1 MFCHMG
7 PAIVDNWAE
16 LYSTEGENTTT
27 EAMRTG
33 ARHLPPL
40 LTAVQRLMFKPQPD
54 MSDEEIQSL
63 RSALGT
69 TDAEPNPIVRYFA
82 ERAAYAKQFTQS
94 ELAKPYPQRLDPS
107 SSSQS
112 TVDPPQSTSATQLTS
127 DRAEGSEEFEES
139 ENAMTA
145 AAAALEIA
153 MELFEDVEGIGDGM
167 DLVDDAMDVDIMGG
181 DLPVLTDS
189 SEEEGSIM
197 FNLPLGQR
205 DLRKCFVFYPYFGAE
220 NGQKWGHR
228 REPFVGP
235 LCDAVTYENFLFLGH
250 HDTPISAKMARGPD
264 NRFAN
269 EKSVSSCFCKILTQG
284 FYRTG
289 WGGAGAVWDVLDAC
303 PAPWV
308 GFWQTTRWNMQ
319 IPKLKFPFVGVIVHH
334 AALTKF
340 IPGTPV
346 VVFEMLLGRHDRD
359 IR

>member
-1 MFCHMG
+1 MSARKYKLVARYNYLCVLSHKQEYPDLLNNAPWPFDLADLAPALLMFCHMG

-197 FNLPLGQR
+197 FNL
-205 DLRKCFVFYPYFGAE
+205 
-220 NGQKWGHR
+220 
-228 REPFVGP
+228 
-235 LCDAVTYENFLFLGH
+235 
-250 HDTPISAKMARGPD
+250 
-264 NRFAN
+264 
-269 EKSVSSCFCKILTQG
+269 
-284 FYRTG
+284 
-289 WGGAGAVWDVLDAC
+289 
-303 PAPWV
+303 
-308 GFWQTTRWNMQ
+308 
-319 IPKLKFPFVGVIVHH
+319 
-334 AALTKF
+334 
-340 IPGTPV
+340 
-346 VVFEMLLGRHDRD
+346 
-359 IR
+359 